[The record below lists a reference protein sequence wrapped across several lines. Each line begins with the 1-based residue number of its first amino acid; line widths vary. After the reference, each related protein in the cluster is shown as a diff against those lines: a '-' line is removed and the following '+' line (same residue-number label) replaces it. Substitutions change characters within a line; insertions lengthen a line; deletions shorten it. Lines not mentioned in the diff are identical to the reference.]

1 MSTIID
7 LVLFQERTIE
17 MWISRRDFVQS
28 AGAVALVGAGVPL
41 LGGCAGLKRTDI
53 RQKGFAATGLK
64 QDELRILEL
73 ASLAPSGH
81 NTQPWGIRLIDPYT
95 WIITSDEQ
103 RWLPA
108 VDPDQRETLLSI
120 GAFIENLVVAAGF
133 CGYEIDVKLLAETS
147 KNTDI
152 AEVNFNKINSNSPNN
167 GLAERI
173 KRRRVVRK
181 GYLAREIGQNDLR
194 YITNDDSARCRYFPP
209 HSQQGRYLSEGT
221 IEANRQQA
229 YRNEAQEELAK
240 WIRWS
245 DGEAKRFRDGLTPE
259 GMEIT
264 GLAGWYVR
272 HFYSRKNVLARGFR
286 EATVKNVIEQ
296 VGAQGGWLVITSED
310 STVTNLLK
318 AGRLFQQMFLRVRD
332 RMIAVHPMTQML
344 EETQWKNEVAKELG
358 LTVPVQFILRVGYLE
373 AYPDPVTLRRPVNW
387 FVSS

>member
-1 MSTIID
+1 MT
-7 LVLFQERTIE
+7 
-17 MWISRRDFVQS
+17 
-28 AGAVALVGAGVPL
+28 PL
-41 LGGCAGLKRTDI
+41 
-53 RQKGFAATGLK
+53 
-64 QDELRILEL
+64 
-73 ASLAPSGH
+73 
-81 NTQPWGIRLIDPYT
+81 
-95 WIITSDEQ
+95 
-103 RWLPA
+103 
-108 VDPDQRETLLSI
+108 
-120 GAFIENLVVAAGF
+120 
-133 CGYEIDVKLLAETS
+133 
-147 KNTDI
+147 
-152 AEVNFNKINSNSPNN
+152 SPN

-194 YITNDDSARCRYFPP
+194 YITNDDSARFHYFPP
-209 HSQQGRYLSEGT
+209 HSQQGRYLFEGT

-245 DGEAKRFRDGLTPE
+245 NGQARRFRDGLTPE

-272 HFYSRKNVLARGFR
+272 HFYSRKNVLAKGFR

-387 FVSS
+387 FLSS

>member
-1 MSTIID
+1 
-7 LVLFQERTIE
+7 
-17 MWISRRDFVQS
+17 MWFSRRDVLQS
-28 AGAVALVGAGVPL
+28 AGAVVLVGGSIPL
-41 LGGCAGLKRTDI
+41 LSGCAGLKRIDI
-53 RQKGFAATGLK
+53 KQKDVAAAGLK

-81 NTQPWGIRLIDPYT
+81 NTQPWGIKMIEPHT

-103 RWLPA
+103 RWLAA

-120 GAFIENLVVAAGF
+120 GAFIENLVLAAE
-133 CGYEIDVKLLAETS
+133 CYGYEIDLKLLAKTT

-152 AEVNFNKINSNSPNN
+152 AKVNLNKINSHSPNN
-167 GLAERI
+167 KLVERI

-181 GYLAREIGQNDLR
+181 GYLAKEIGQNDLR
-194 YITNDDSARCRYFPP
+194 YIINDDSARFHYVPP
-209 HSQQGRYLSEGT
+209 HSEQGRYLSEGT

-245 DGEAKRFRDGLTPE
+245 NGEAKRFRDGLTPE

-272 HFYSRKNVLARGFR
+272 HFYRRENVLTKGFR
-286 EATVKNVIEQ
+286 EATVKHVIEQ
-296 VGAQGGWLVITSED
+296 VGAQGGWLVMTSEE
-310 STVTNLLK
+310 STVANLLET
-318 AGRLFQQMFLRVRD
+318 GRLFQQMFLRVRD

-344 EETQWKNEVAKELG
+344 EETQWKDSVAEQLG
-358 LTVPVQFILRVGYLE
+358 LAGRVQFILRVGYVE
-373 AYPDPVTLRRPVNW
+373 TYPDPVTLRRPVSW
-387 FVSS
+387 FVRS